1 MSAKRRLERASDDR
15 RPVVTDDFIYD
26 DPAQSQSGSE
36 AESPYS
42 DTPEEA
48 IRKLTVKD
56 FPVTVLIDCAGNDL
70 YRLGRENYLAMRKQ
84 E

>member
-48 IRKLTVKD
+48 IRKLKGSSSRDTRPDTDD
-56 FPVTVLIDCAGNDL
+56 FFFF
-70 YRLGRENYLAMRKQ
+70 E
-84 E
+84 

>member
-26 DPAQSQSGSE
+26 DPAQSRSGSE

-48 IRKLTVKD
+48 IRKLKGSSSRDTRPDTND
-56 FPVTVLIDCAGNDL
+56 FSVSEEERPAESDDDSGCA
-70 YRLGRENYLAMRKQ
+70 
-84 E
+84 